1 MTILEA
7 LSKATEILRENKISN
22 PRSTAEIFLSS
33 LLNLKRVDLYLNKDK
48 ILTQQENEKLNS
60 YLQQRISGEP
70 IQYITGE
77 VGFFGFEFKIDARV
91 MIPRPETEVLV
102 SEIVGQFKKTKKE
115 FDPLKVVDIGTGSGV
130 IAITLASELKN
141 SFIYATDISKDALEL
156 AKENAERNGV
166 EQRIEFVYGDLFEP
180 LIKKNFENSIDCV
193 VSNPPYIRDRA
204 LENLDKEIKDF
215 EPKVALLSGGDGIGF
230 HKKITEGAVTYL
242 KSGGLLAFE
251 VGLGDAERL
260 TEFIA
265 SNNSYENIKIVK
277 DLAGIKRVVLA
288 MKK

>member
-7 LSKATEILRENKISN
+7 LSKATEVLRENEISN
-22 PRSTAEIFLSS
+22 PRSTTEIFLSS
-33 LLNLKRVDLYLNKDK
+33 ILSLKRVELYLNKDR
-48 ILTQQENEKLNS
+48 ILTQPENEKLNS
-60 YLQQRISGEP
+60 YFQQRISGKP

-77 VGFFGFEFKIDARV
+77 VGFFGLDFKIDPRA

-102 SEIVGQFKKTKKE
+102 SEIVEQFKKTKKE

-141 SFIYATDISKDALEL
+141 SLIYATDISKDALEL
-156 AKENAERNGV
+156 AKENAGRNNV

-180 LIKKNFENSIDCV
+180 LEEKNVENSIDCI
-193 VSNPPYIRDRA
+193 VSNPPYVKDSE
-204 LENLDKEIKDF
+204 LGKLDKEIRDY
-215 EPKVALLSGGDGIGF
+215 EPKVALLSGEDGIDF

-251 VGLGDAERL
+251 VALGDAERL

-265 SNNSYENIKIVK
+265 SNNSYESIKIVK

-288 MKK
+288 SKK

>member
-7 LSKATEILRENKISN
+7 LIRATEILRENKIDN
-22 PRSTAEIFLSS
+22 PCSTTEIFLSS
-33 LLNLKRVDLYLNKDK
+33 VLNLKRVELYLNKDR
-48 ILTQQENEKLNS
+48 ILTQQENEKFNS
-60 YLQQRISGEP
+60 YLQQRISGKP
-70 IQYITGE
+70 IQYVTGE
-77 VGFFGFEFKIDARV
+77 VGFFGLEFKIDPRA

-102 SEIVGQFKKTKKE
+102 SEIVEQFKKTKKE

-130 IAITLASELKN
+130 IAITLAKELAN
-141 SFIYATDISKDALEL
+141 SLIYATDISKDALEL
-156 AKENAERNGV
+156 AKENAERNDV
-166 EQRIEFVYGDLFEP
+166 EQRIEFIYGDLFEP
-180 LIKKNFENSIDCV
+180 LIEKNFENSIDCV
-193 VSNPPYIRDRA
+193 VSNPPYVKDSE
-204 LENLDKEIKDF
+204 LGKLDKEIRNY
-215 EPKVALLSGGDGIGF
+215 EPKVALLSGEDGIGF

-288 MKK
+288 MKR

>member
-7 LSKATEILRENKISN
+7 LIRATEILRENKIDN
-22 PRSTAEIFLSS
+22 PRSTTEIFLSS
-33 LLNLKRVDLYLNKDK
+33 VLNLKRVELYLNKDR
-48 ILTQQENEKLNS
+48 ILTQQENEKFNS
-60 YLQQRISGEP
+60 YLQQRISGKP
-70 IQYITGE
+70 IQYVTGE
-77 VGFFGFEFKIDARV
+77 VGFFGLEFKIDPRA

-102 SEIVGQFKKTKKE
+102 SEIVKEFKKTKKE

-130 IAITLASELKN
+130 IAITLAKELAN
-141 SFIYATDISKDALEL
+141 SLIYATDISKDALEL
-156 AKENAERNGV
+156 AKENAERNDV
-166 EQRIEFVYGDLFEP
+166 EQRIEFIYGDLFEP
-180 LIKKNFENSIDCV
+180 LIEKNFENSIDCV
-193 VSNPPYIRDRA
+193 VSNPPYVKDSE
-204 LENLDKEIKDF
+204 LGKLDKEIRDY
-215 EPKVALLSGGDGIGF
+215 EPKVALLSGEDGIGF

-288 MKK
+288 MKR